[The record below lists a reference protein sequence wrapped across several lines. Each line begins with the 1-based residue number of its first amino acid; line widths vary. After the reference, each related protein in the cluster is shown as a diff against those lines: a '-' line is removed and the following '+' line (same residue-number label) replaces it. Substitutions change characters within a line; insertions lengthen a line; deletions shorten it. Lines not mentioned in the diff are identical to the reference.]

1 MAEHLLAGCRVEPL
15 GSYLKALGVLRLVAE
30 QADPAAA
37 GWWSGSEFWLRTKLD
52 ESELVDFFVESYSP
66 TPLLAP
72 WNGGGGFSTSE
83 TRPTAGKA
91 VQDILDSTSDRLAP
105 FRDAIRVVRRLVT
118 TPAWPVIEK
127 SKPDAAAKA
136 RQIAMCRNE
145 FPDSALGWLDAS
157 VLLAN
162 DRVVF
167 PALLGSGGNDGS
179 LDFSSNFMLR
189 LADLLGLSSRPRGAA
204 SPADLARAALFATA
218 SVRLDRSAIG
228 QFHPAGAGGPGSSP
242 MGSAESLSNPWD
254 FVLLLE
260 GAIVFSSA
268 AARRLSGQ
276 RSAAVPFMV
285 NSSGSGYPSSAEAES
300 SRGELWA
307 PLWNSPTRHVE
318 IERLMAEGRAD
329 FNGKQATTGV
339 DVARSLATLGVD
351 RGINSFARHGFMV
364 RNGLATFAVPLGR
377 VDVKPQKGAAV
388 LGGIDRWVGQMRVLK
403 NPPDSLS
410 PLLRR
415 LDNAQFAVAR
425 GGGAEAL
432 QDVLVTV
439 AAIDG
444 LAGRSREIREKAPR
458 PLAGLA
464 ANDWLTLLD
473 DGSMEFEL
481 AVALASLRTKRSGRS
496 LVRALTSTSPEG
508 PDRQPIVPGF
518 GRQPVV
524 AVLAGC
530 LARLAIGRPIA
541 DHDLQPFSTHWLN
554 GARPV
559 AARLASVEKFVR
571 GETDDERLTLL
582 LAACGLLDWSGET
595 EKLDRDYFERE
606 SPTQPAFAL
615 LAPFFHPRKDNPGA
629 LVADVS
635 WPRKLIA
642 GGVESVVADAFRKL
656 HIAGFETVLAS
667 PGKVARDVDGLRLAA
682 ACLIPISSGAA
693 VALTARCTVTKSQ
706 PETSP
711 TNAET
716 TP

>member
-30 QADPAAA
+30 QADSAAT
-37 GWWSGSEFWLRTKLD
+37 GWWSGGEFWLRTKLE

-72 WNGGGGFSTSE
+72 WNKGSGFGEEDAVKSPKAVAAVARIESAAAQ
-83 TRPTAGKA
+83 RLGSYGKA
-91 VQDILDSTSDRLAP
+91 IAAVQRLRDRSGWHSLGKEEQVA
-105 FRDAIRVVRRLVT
+105 L
-118 TPAWPVIEK
+118 
-127 SKPDAAAKA
+127 
-136 RQIAMCRNE
+136 CRNE
-145 FPDSALGWLDAS
+145 LPDECVGWIDAAVVLTSESRSFP
-157 VLLAN
+157 
-162 DRVVF
+162 
-167 PALLGSGGNDGS
+167 PLLGTGGNDGRF
-179 LDFSSNFMLR
+179 DFGSNFMQRVAELF
-189 LADLLGLSSRPRGAA
+189 GLDDRPRGAA
-204 SPADLARAALFATA
+204 SPADLARAALFAA
-218 SVRLDRSAIG
+218 GSVRLDRSAIG
-228 QFHPAGAGGPGSSP
+228 QFDPAGAGGPGSSP

-276 RSAAVPFMV
+276 RSAAVPFIV
-285 NSSGSGYPSSAEAES
+285 NSSGSGYPSAAEAES

-307 PLWNSPTRHVE
+307 PLWNSPTKFAE
-318 IERLMAEGRAD
+318 IERLISEGRAD
-329 FNGKQATTGV
+329 FNGKQATNGV
-339 DVARSLATLGVD
+339 EVARSLANLGVD
-351 RGINSFARHGFMV
+351 RGISSFARHGFIE

-403 NPPDSLS
+403 NPPDSLG

-415 LDNAQFAVAR
+415 LDDAQFAVAR
-425 GGGAEAL
+425 GGGAEVL

-458 PLAGLA
+458 PLAGLLA
-464 ANDWLTLLD
+464 KDWLTLLD
-473 DGSMEFEL
+473 DGSTEFEL
-481 AVALASLRTKRSGRS
+481 AVAVASLRTKRSGRS
-496 LVRALTSTSPEG
+496 WVRALASTPADG
-508 PDRQPIVPGF
+508 PDRQPIVAGF

-524 AVLAGC
+524 AVLAAC
-530 LARLAIGRPIA
+530 LARLAISRPII
-541 DHDLQPFSTHWLN
+541 DHDLQPLSTHWLS
-554 GARPV
+554 GAPPV
-559 AARLASVEKFVR
+559 AARLASVERFVR
-571 GETDDERLTLL
+571 GEIDDARLASL
-582 LAACGLLDWSGET
+582 LAACGLLDWSGEA
-595 EKLDRDYFERE
+595 EKFDRDFLDRD

-615 LAPFFHPRKDNPGA
+615 LAPFFHPRRDNPGV

-635 WPRKLIA
+635 WPRRLIA

-667 PGKVARDVDGLRLAA
+667 PGNVARDVDGLRLAA
-682 ACLIPISSGAA
+682 ACLIPISNGAA
-693 VALTARCTVTKSQ
+693 AALATRCTVTKSQ

-711 TNAET
+711 PNAET